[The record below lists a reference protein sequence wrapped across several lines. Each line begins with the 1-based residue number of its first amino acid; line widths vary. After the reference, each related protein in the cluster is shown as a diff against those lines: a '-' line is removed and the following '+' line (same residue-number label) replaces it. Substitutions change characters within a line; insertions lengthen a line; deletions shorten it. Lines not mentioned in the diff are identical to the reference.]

1 VQLLNNNNN
10 KMPVVMATTVRRIKQ
25 EMKIRRS
32 QSMIASSK
40 CQFSPFKIF
49 EK

>member
-1 VQLLNNNNN
+1 
-10 KMPVVMATTVRRIKQ
+10 MPVVMATTVRRIKQ

-40 CQFSPFKIF
+40 WQFSFLKKKLKNKENVDSII
-49 EK
+49 